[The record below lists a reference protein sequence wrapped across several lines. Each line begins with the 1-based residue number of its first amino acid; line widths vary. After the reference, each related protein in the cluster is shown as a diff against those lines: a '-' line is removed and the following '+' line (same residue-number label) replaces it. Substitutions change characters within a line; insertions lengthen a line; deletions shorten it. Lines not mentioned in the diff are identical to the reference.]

1 MMTFNEML
9 DQGIEFQT
17 EVHLCYYSYSKQERV
32 EVTMASGEKLFL
44 KLANQPIRYIYTDKE
59 SAYQNSDEIY
69 IEVENPFEEEEEE

>member
-17 EVHLCYYSYSKQERV
+17 EVHLCYYSYSKQERI
-32 EVTMASGEKLFL
+32 EATMTSNEKLFY

-69 IEVENPFEEEEEE
+69 IEVENPFEKEEEE